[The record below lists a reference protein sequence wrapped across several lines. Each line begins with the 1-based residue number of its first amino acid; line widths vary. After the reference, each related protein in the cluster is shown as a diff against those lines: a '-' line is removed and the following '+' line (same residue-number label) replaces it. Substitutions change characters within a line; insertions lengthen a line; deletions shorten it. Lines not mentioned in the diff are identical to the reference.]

1 MKNKNVLSFGAGNAK
16 LDKTIATFSLPSG
29 FTCPGALEC
38 LSKANRETGKM
49 TDGAETRFR
58 CFSASAEAVFPSVR
72 VQRWKNFDLLK
83 AAPSM
88 ADLICESL
96 PKENIVRVHVG
107 GDFFSLAYFD
117 AWLETA
123 RRNPTKLFYAYTK
136 SLNFWVARLDAIP
149 SNFKLNASRGGR
161 NDELIDAHGLKSA
174 EVVFSESEAEAKGLE
189 IDHDDSH
196 AFAQEKSF
204 ALLLHGPQASG
215 SNASVAL
222 KELKKQGKGSYS
234 KKKLIA
240 A

>member
-1 MKNKNVLSFGAGNAK
+1 
-16 LDKTIATFSLPSG
+16 
-29 FTCPGALEC
+29 
-38 LSKANRETGKM
+38 
-49 TDGAETRFR
+49 
-58 CFSASAEAVFPSVR
+58 
-72 VQRWKNFDLLK
+72 
-83 AAPSM
+83 M

-196 AFAQEKSF
+196 AFTQEKSF
-204 ALLLHGPQASG
+204 ALLLHGQQASG

-240 A
+240 P